1 MNLAFRVHI
10 AKNIGLGHFKRLD
23 ILKKKLKQNVTWI
36 VSGDKKII
44 YSNLKK
50 NKDLFIVKSLNDEK
64 NLAYKLYKNNFQKIV
79 LDIANA
85 KFLKKNL
92 YERVISIY
100 KKFNFKIISYDLPN
114 KKKLSDVSIIP
125 YNFNNKLN
133 KKKIA

>member
-1 MNLAFRVHI
+1 MLAVI
-10 AKNIGLGHFKRLD
+10 KKLIFKKKKLD
-23 ILKKKLKQNVTWI
+23 IL
-36 VSGDKKII
+36 
-44 YSNLKK
+44 
-50 NKDLFIVKSLNDEK
+50 FIGCGFGDEK

-114 KKKLSDVSIIP
+114 KKNLSDVSVIP
-125 YNFNNKLN
+125 YNFNNKFNKKNNSINFFGSDYYLN
-133 KKKIA
+133 KNTKIKKHN

>member
-1 MNLAFRVHI
+1 MM
-10 AKNIGLGHFKRLD
+10 K
-23 ILKKKLKQNVTWI
+23 
-36 VSGDKKII
+36 
-44 YSNLKK
+44 
-50 NKDLFIVKSLNDEK
+50 K
-64 NLAYKLYKNNFQKIV
+64 NLAYNLYKNNFQKIV

-114 KKKLSDVSIIP
+114 KKSLSDVSIIP
-125 YNFNNKLN
+125 YNFNNKF